1 MRTGPDSETDEPY
14 RTFYPITSSFLSFS
28 GKSAGVIATE
38 EERDAGLLV
47 LSGRKLTSNPPAPCF
62 YRYQDRSWSFVVE

>member
-14 RTFYPITSSFLSFS
+14 RTFYPITSSFLSFI
-28 GKSAGVIATE
+28 GKSAGVNATE
-38 EERDAGLLV
+38 DEQDAGLLV

-62 YRYQDRSWSFVVE
+62 SRYQKRSWSFVVE